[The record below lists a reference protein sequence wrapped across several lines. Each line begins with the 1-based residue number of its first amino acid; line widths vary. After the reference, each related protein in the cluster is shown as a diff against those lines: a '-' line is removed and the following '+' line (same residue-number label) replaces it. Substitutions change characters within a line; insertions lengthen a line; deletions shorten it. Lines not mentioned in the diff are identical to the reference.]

1 MPWRDVADQAVC
13 SQFRELDD
21 IDANKAAV
29 HDGGT
34 TTVQPSALVKQV
46 DAKTSRTAGTAKA
59 SPPDSKETGRE
70 RGPRMGR

>member
-46 DAKTSRTAGTAKA
+46 DAKRHHEPNILAV
-59 SPPDSKETGRE
+59 E
-70 RGPRMGR
+70 RR